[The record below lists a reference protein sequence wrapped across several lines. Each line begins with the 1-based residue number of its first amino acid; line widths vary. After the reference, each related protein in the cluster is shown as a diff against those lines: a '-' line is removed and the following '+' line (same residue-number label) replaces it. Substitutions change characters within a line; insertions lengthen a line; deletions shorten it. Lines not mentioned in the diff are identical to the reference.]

1 MTLTVSCV
9 GGDGGLD
16 RQIPYA
22 DLCKEVRKFVNR
34 ILERLIQMEIRK
46 FVNRIL
52 ERLVQMEVK
61 QTTT

>member
-1 MTLTVSCV
+1 M
-9 GGDGGLD
+9 
-16 RQIPYA
+16 
-22 DLCKEVRKFVNR
+22 NR

-61 QTTT
+61 QTIT